1 MPMFDNG
8 LSNDKTTLLAE
19 VETLISS
26 IRAVLEVVFEDD
38 VGFEDFTVDQLKRLI
53 SDLRQI
59 NHDFKGV

>member
-8 LSNDKTTLLAE
+8 LSNDKTILLAE